1 MYWGIRDLANISLK
15 LTFHQAGRTF
25 CVKIKAII
33 VQLCQLCK
41 VCISLITYSKLRF
54 MALNIFSL
62 YLFAVISLSSNC
74 GKSPVSAKSDEA
86 CVVQTEDVAIGSKL
100 LTLPDAE
107 KIMGEPA
114 SLTCNMFTKK
124 GDTLEYKCEYTSRVK
139 DPATDKTGKLYFMDE
154 VYKNAAAA
162 HDAYMVFYKLNS
174 THAGFE
180 PVKGLGDEA
189 YYHTDGKNFYFYLV
203 RKDNR
208 MFRMKLNK
216 VTSHSSEE
224 EFKKVGRLVTER
236 M

>member
-1 MYWGIRDLANISLK
+1 M
-15 LTFHQAGRTF
+15 
-25 CVKIKAII
+25 V
-33 VQLCQLCK
+33 
-41 VCISLITYSKLRF
+41 
-54 MALNIFSL
+54 LNIFSL
-62 YLFAVISLSSNC
+62 YLFTVISLSYSC
-74 GKSPVSAKSDEA
+74 EKSPVSAQSEET

-124 GDTLEYKCEYTSRVK
+124 GDTLEYKCDYTARSK
-139 DPATDKTGKLYFMDE
+139 DPVTGKTGKLYFMDE
-154 VYKNAAAA
+154 VYTSAAAA
-162 HDAYMVFYKLNS
+162 HDAYVVFYKSNS

-189 YYHTDGKNFYFYLV
+189 YYHSDGKNFYFYLV
-203 RKDNR
+203 RKSNR

-224 EFKKVGRLVTER
+224 EFKKVGRLITDR